1 MMAVRFAFP
10 SNSVH
15 VASMCN
21 LPYTHRLVIV
31 YTSILYGLFTVI
43 AVYLN
48 LTVMNVLHTQLYVYI
63 VKVPC

>member
-31 YTSILYGLFTVI
+31 CTSILYRLFTVI

-48 LTVMNVLHTQLYVYI
+48 LTVINVLHTQLYIYTFE
-63 VKVPC
+63 VP